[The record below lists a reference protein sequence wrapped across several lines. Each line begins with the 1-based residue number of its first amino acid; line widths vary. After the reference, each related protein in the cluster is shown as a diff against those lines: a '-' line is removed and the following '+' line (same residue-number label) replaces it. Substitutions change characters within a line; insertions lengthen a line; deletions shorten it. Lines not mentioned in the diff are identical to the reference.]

1 MAEPVTTSPL
11 ASAYGPLAD
20 VVAGLGDADAW
31 TPTGCLGWVVRDLV
45 VHLRADTVRALVAVH
60 TPAGRSADCDAVR
73 YWADWGSDADAD
85 EETRRWTRAESVPWS
100 WTGLRD
106 RYVESAAAAA
116 RAFDSADPA
125 AVVATQGHAL
135 TVADLTSTLVVE
147 ATLHHVDLVTSLD
160 APGPPAQGLAEVR
173 RVVEALLGPAASLAG
188 WSDERVALVGTGRAV
203 PTPDELADLAGARIP
218 VFT

>member
-1 MAEPVTTSPL
+1 MTGVPL
-11 ASAYGPLAD
+11 ASTYGPLAD
-20 VVAGLGDADAW
+20 VVAGLDDGDAW

-60 TPAGRSADCDAVR
+60 TPAGRAADCDAVR

-85 EETRRWTRAESVPWS
+85 EEVRRWTRAESVPWS

-116 RAFDSADPA
+116 RAFDAADPS

-160 APGPPAQGLAEVR
+160 APGPPAEGLGEVR
-173 RVVEALLGPAASLAG
+173 RVVQRLLGPGASVDA
-188 WSDERVALVGTGRAV
+188 WSDERVALVGTGRADA
-203 PTPDELADLAGARIP
+203 TDAERDDLGSAVVP